1 MHCGYCGTP
10 QIEATPESSAL
21 RAQAAVKTIEA
32 AGVAVDVLVNNA
44 AIFESFKTTTRD
56 M

>member
-1 MHCGYCGTP
+1 MSQVLGIFG
-10 QIEATPESSAL
+10 ISESSPKSSVL

-44 AIFESFKTTTRD
+44 AIFESFKVTTRD